1 MLRDMLFLAFT
12 LGCIWLLTKGFSNHQ
27 IRIRNFLTSLGFW
40 IAILVVASI
49 SGFLNDFSFLPPRML
64 LVLLVPMV
72 VIIRYTVTHRFDDV
86 VSKMPAF
93 WIVKMQGFRVIVELF
108 LWWAF
113 LDGVVPEQMT
123 FEGRNFDILAGLTAP
138 LVATWWLKTG
148 KERPVLVL
156 VWNILGLLLLFN
168 IIVVAVMSMPTP
180 MRYFMNEPANTIVA
194 NFPWVLLPGIL
205 VAIAFGLHLIS
216 IKQMLRLM
224 KTGSS

>member
-1 MLRDMLFLAFT
+1 MFRDLLFLAFT

-27 IRIRNFLTSLGFW
+27 IRIRNFLTHVALW
-40 IAILVVASI
+40 MAILIVASVT
-49 SGFLNDFSFLPPRML
+49 GFLYDFTYFPPYRML

-72 VIIRYTVTHRFDDV
+72 VLIRYTVSHRFDDV
-86 VSKMPAF
+86 VSKMPAS
-93 WIVKMQGFRVIVELF
+93 WIVKMQGFRVVVELF

-113 LDGVVPEQMT
+113 LDGSVPEQMT

-138 LVATWWLKTG
+138 LVASWWLKTG
-148 KERPVLVL
+148 EEKPTLVL

-168 IIVVAVMSMPTP
+168 IVVVAVLSMPTP

-194 NFPWVLLPGIL
+194 TFPWVLLPGIL
-205 VAIAFGLHLIS
+205 VALAFGLHLIS

-224 KTGSS
+224 KTGS